1 MSDKKI
7 YLIGIGTGVYEGLTI
22 KAAQLMNT
30 CDLLF
35 GADRMLKVAEG
46 YQGKRINAYQADE
59 ICRYLNAEENKEW
72 KKACVLLSGDVGFYS
87 GAKKLLETL
96 SDYDYAVE
104 LVPGISSIS
113 AFCAAI
119 GISWETV
126 SVVSLHGRQGNIIG
140 RIDSEQYTFCLL
152 GSAQGLRELS
162 DKLLYYD
169 FTNVIL
175 HIGENIGYSEQKIVH
190 ITPQEVLGTSFGN
203 LLVVIIENPSPRACV
218 FPEIDDSEW
227 IRGDV
232 PMTKSEVRSIGIQ
245 KLGLSRDSILYDIG
259 AGTGSVGIQAAVCY
273 PDSSVYAIDY
283 KEAAIALITQN
294 QKKFRADN
302 LHIVLGKAPR
312 ALEALPAATHAFVG
326 GSAGNMREILSFL
339 WKKNPH
345 TVIVISLI
353 TLETLSETMLIAE
366 EYGIEPQVM
375 QISVAKAKK
384 TGKYHLM
391 TGQNPVTLVKLIR

>member
-22 KAAQLMNT
+22 KAAQLMKA

-35 GADRMLKVAEG
+35 GADRMLKAAEG
-46 YQGKRINAYQADE
+46 YQGKRINAYQPDE
-59 ICRYLNAEENKEW
+59 IWRYLNAEENKEW

-96 SDYDYAVE
+96 SDSDYGVE

-140 RIDSEQYTFCLL
+140 KIDSEQYTFCLL
-152 GSAQGLRELS
+152 GGAQGLRELT

-175 HIGENIGYSEQKIVH
+175 HIGENIGYPEQKVVH
-190 ITPQEVLGTSFGN
+190 IKPQEVLGTSFGN
-203 LLVVIIENPSPRACV
+203 LLVVIIENPSPRVCV

-232 PMTKSEVRSIGIQ
+232 PMTKSEIRSIGIQ
-245 KLGLSRDSILYDIG
+245 KLGLSKHSVLYDIG

-283 KEAAIALITQN
+283 KEAAIELITQN

-302 LHIVLGKAPR
+302 LHIVLGKAPC
-312 ALEALPAATHAFVG
+312 ALEALPAATHAFIG

-339 WKKNPH
+339 WEKNPH

-353 TLETLSETMLIAE
+353 SLETLSETMRIAE
-366 EYGIEPQVM
+366 EYGIEPQVV

-391 TGQNPVTLVKLIR
+391 TGQNPVTLVKLTQ

>member
-22 KAAQLMNT
+22 KAARLMKA

-35 GADRMLKVAEG
+35 GADRMLKAAEG
-46 YQGKRINAYQADE
+46 YQGKRINAYQSDE
-59 ICRYLNAEENKEW
+59 ICRCLNAEENKEW

-96 SDYDYAVE
+96 SDSDYAVE

-140 RIDSEQYTFCLL
+140 KIDSEQYTFCLL
-152 GSAQGLRELS
+152 GGAQGLRELS
-162 DKLLYYD
+162 DKLLYYG

-175 HIGENIGYSEQKIVH
+175 HIGENIGYPEQKIVH

-203 LLVVIIENPSPRACV
+203 LLVVIVENPSPRACV

-245 KLGLSRDSILYDIG
+245 KLGLSKHSVLYDIG

-283 KEAAIALITQN
+283 KEAAIELITQN

-312 ALEALPAATHAFVG
+312 ALEALPAATHAFIG
-326 GSAGNMREILSFL
+326 GSAGNMREIFSFL
-339 WKKNPH
+339 WEKNPH
-345 TVIVISLI
+345 VVIVISLI
-353 TLETLSETMLIAE
+353 SLETLSETMRIAE
-366 EYGIEPQVM
+366 EYGIEPQVV

-391 TGQNPVTLVKLIR
+391 TGQNPVTLIKLTQ